1 MKEDGGDANAKCG
14 CIGIGSFDD
23 AVSSLE
29 LVVQGY
35 RTDSSRTYRF
45 LVQGC
50 RKPRRR
56 LQGGGQV
63 GVYVDVNDRR

>member
-14 CIGIGSFDD
+14 CIRSGIGSFDD
-23 AVSSLE
+23 AVSGLK

-50 RKPRRR
+50 RKSRRR
-56 LQGGGQV
+56 LPGGG
-63 GVYVDVNDRR
+63 